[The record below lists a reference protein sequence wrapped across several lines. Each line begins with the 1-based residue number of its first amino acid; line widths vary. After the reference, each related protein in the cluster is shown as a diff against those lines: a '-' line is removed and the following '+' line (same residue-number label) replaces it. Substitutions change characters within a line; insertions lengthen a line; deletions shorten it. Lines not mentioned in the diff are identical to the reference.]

1 MFYQRLKELLRIV
14 IPGWRS
20 REAGLLAMH
29 TSFLIFRTM
38 LSLYVADLDGKCVTI
53 DPHSPFTTIDA

>member
-1 MFYQRLKELLRIV
+1 MFYERLKTLLRIV

-29 TSFLIFRTM
+29 STFLVFRTM
-38 LSLYVADLDGKCVTI
+38 LSLYVADLDGRYAAYSVLICVLG
-53 DPHSPFTTIDA
+53 S